1 MDAPAPLAGLF
12 VLDLTRVLSGPFAT
26 MHLGDLGADVLKVEP
41 PGGDDTRRYGPP
53 YEGGEASYYLAVN
66 RNKRSI
72 MLDLSLAEGRAIALE
87 LARRADVVVEN
98 FRPGVADR
106 LGLGWGALSACN
118 PSVIYAS
125 ISGYGHDGRPEFSE
139 RPGYDLT
146 LQADGGVPS
155 LTGPIGAP
163 PQRVGAPIADLT
175 SALFAV
181 QAILA
186 ALLHRERTPGR
197 PGQRV
202 DVAMLDGQL
211 ALLSTLAARHLAD
224 GRPVENFGDAHA
236 TIAPF
241 ESYACR
247 DGRLLAL
254 ACGNDRHFQR
264 ACEALQLPALLAEL
278 PRNDQRI
285 AARAQ
290 VRSTLDRAFAGLDR
304 AEALGRL
311 DAAGVP
317 CAPFRDVAEAVAHPQ
332 AIARGMIVPLEHPT
346 AGTIRTIAWP
356 ARLSASPARYRRAPP
371 RLGEHGGEVLRE
383 KLGLTPDAI
392 TALVAV
398 GALGAAPTG

>member
-1 MDAPAPLAGLF
+1 MDAPAPLSGLF
-12 VLDLTRVLSGPFAT
+12 VFDLTRVLSGPFAT
-26 MHLGDLGADVLKVEP
+26 MHLGDLGADVLKLEP

-53 YEGGEASYYLAVN
+53 YEGGEASYYLSVN

-72 MLDLSLAEGRAIALE
+72 VLDLSRAEGRRIALE

-98 FRPGVADR
+98 FRPGVAER
-106 LGLGWGALSACN
+106 LGLGFAALAACN
-118 PSVIYAS
+118 PSLVYAS
-125 ISGYGHDGRPEFSE
+125 ISGYGHDGLPEFRE

-155 LTGPIGAP
+155 LTGPVGSP

-224 GRPVENFGDAHA
+224 GRPVEKFGDAHA

-247 DGRLLAL
+247 DGRLLAI

-264 ACEALQLPALLAEL
+264 ACEALQLPALLAAL
-278 PRNDQRI
+278 PRNEQRI

-290 VRSTLDRAFAGLDR
+290 VRAALDVAFEALDRDD
-304 AEALGRL
+304 ALSRL

-346 AGTIRTIAWP
+346 AGPIRTLAWP
-356 ARLSASPARYRRAPP
+356 ARLSSSPARYVRPPP
-371 RLGEHGGEVLRE
+371 RLGEHGPAALRE
-383 KLGLTPDAI
+383 KLGLGDAEI
-392 TALVAV
+392 EALLASGV
-398 GALGAAPTG
+398 LGAPPG